1 MNPNDKFEFFPVD
14 TKDPTNKYTQ
24 PRPNTNPLPKGSGY
38 PQTDIKTSGIQV
50 RGGKA
55 QTKGKMARGPMG

>member
-1 MNPNDKFEFFPVD
+1 MNPNDKFEFFSVD
-14 TKDPTNKYTQ
+14 TANPMNKYTQ
-24 PRPNTNPLPKGSGY
+24 PKPNTSSTGKNGY
-38 PQTDIKTSGIQV
+38 PDVAKSSGIEV